1 MQKMLGS
8 FLVRSEGQSQPSSPF
23 EFGLA
28 VAWCSLCQGL
38 APRHGIINI
47 PHRYVDPCRRPHL
60 DFGLSLGFRAL
71 RRNLAKWPIGGD
83 LNDLEPGR
91 WSLMLASLASGT
103 NLRKRTAGNGPGTG
117 ENVRCACRD
126 AIE

>member
-1 MQKMLGS
+1 MTDLRD
-8 FLVRSEGQSQPSSPF
+8 LWNTLE
-23 EFGLA
+23 
-28 VAWCSLCQGL
+28 C
-38 APRHGIINI
+38 
-47 PHRYVDPCRRPHL
+47 VD
-60 DFGLSLGFRAL
+60 LSAL